1 MIFPSSLGKQETRR
15 KIAFSGLKCLQMPWR
30 NAKPSLV
37 STIPVLFSLVLI
49 LQDKLRSSH
58 TWRQLESPSLLNK
71 GQRTEKCCMHCTHSR
86 WAVSLLHVN
95 VILDFDTWLPSSRVS
110 LFKDLGKTEILLEH
124 RRCGRGG
131 FFFEGCS
138 ETTFNF
144 YVCLLK
150 YWSQSNTGKKEIQ
163 NSKKFKF

>member
-71 GQRTEKCCMHCTHSR
+71 GQRTEKCCMHCTHSH

-95 VILDFDTWLPSSRVS
+95 VILDFNTWLPSSRVS
-110 LFKDLGKTEILLEH
+110 LYKDPWENWNTSRAQEMWEGW
-124 RRCGRGG
+124 
-131 FFFEGCS
+131 FFFFWGLQWDD
-138 ETTFNF
+138 FQLL
-144 YVCLLK
+144 CLPIEVLI
-150 YWSQSNTGKKEIQ
+150 TE
-163 NSKKFKF
+163 